1 MQESQEMQVR
11 SLDWE
16 DLLEE
21 GMATHSSILAWRIHG
36 QRSLVGYSPQI
47 SKSQTWLS
55 DFACTHTRTGGW
67 VPQDGISAL
76 TGRDLRD
83 LLPLPATW
91 GWIKK
96 VANCKA
102 GEDPHQDPDGAGTLL
117 LDFQPPKV

>member
-1 MQESQEMQVR
+1 MDRGAWWATVHGSQRVR
-11 SLDWE
+11 
-16 DLLEE
+16 
-21 GMATHSSILAWRIHG
+21 HG
-36 QRSLVGYSPQI
+36 LVTSH
-47 SKSQTWLS
+47 
-55 DFACTHTRTGGW
+55 ARTHTHTHTHTHTGGW

-83 LLPLPATW
+83 LLPLRATW

-117 LDFQPPKV
+117 LDFQPPKL